1 VSTKAAEAYDEDK
14 RWVPCIMCT
23 SKFVEHK
30 HFGPRLI
37 AVPDNVCLWCFC
49 RGDRKGVRRQL
60 YRRFMKMKRALDAIA
75 NVQCQKP
82 DNHDDEC
89 EAIKARALYCTTRID
104 VDCKCA
110 ERCKCPTCF
119 AGRVYDE
126 LFAEYEEEPGGGPDN
141 INSSGAS
148 VSSPIVADNDSPA
161 PVASGDQAFFN
172 AWDAMTQS

>member
-75 NVQCQKP
+75 NVQCQK
-82 DNHDDEC
+82 DS
-89 EAIKARALYCTTRID
+89 
-104 VDCKCA
+104 A
-110 ERCKCPTCF
+110 EECKCPTCF